1 MSTRKMTMVQA
12 VRDALAVELERDP
25 RVLVLGEDVGAN
37 GGVFRATEGLQ
48 AQFGEARVFDTP
60 LAESG
65 IVGTS
70 VGLAAA
76 GMRPVAEVQFSG
88 FLYPAMNQI
97 AAHLARM
104 RNRSRGRYPM
114 PIVIRSPSAGGI
126 RPPEHHSES
135 YEALFVHTP
144 GLKVV
149 MPATPTD
156 AKGLLASAVRDD
168 DPVIFLE
175 PTALYRASR
184 EDVPEGEFTL
194 PLGKARTV
202 REGKDATIVAW
213 GTMVKPALEAA
224 REVEAQGVSV
234 EVIDLCTLWPFDLD
248 AVLES
253 VARTGRLVV
262 VHEAPRTAGLGAEL
276 AALVQERALLHLLAP
291 IERVTGYDVPFP
303 YPLLEKH
310 YIPDRSRVVRAL
322 RKTLEF

>member
-12 VRDALAVELERDP
+12 VRDAMAVELARDP
-25 RVLVLGEDVGAN
+25 RVVVLGEDVGAN

-48 AQFGEARVFDTP
+48 AEFGETRVLDTP
-60 LAESG
+60 LAESA
-65 IVGTS
+65 IVGTA

-76 GMRPVAEVQFSG
+76 GMRPIAEIQFSG

-97 AAHLARM
+97 AAHVARM

-114 PIVIRSPSAGGI
+114 PIVIRTPSAGGI

-156 AKGLLASAVRDD
+156 AKGLLASAIRDD
-168 DPVIFLE
+168 DPVVFLE
-175 PTALYRASR
+175 PTALYRATR

-202 REGKDATIVAW
+202 REGRDATIVTW
-213 GTMVKPALEAA
+213 GTTVKPALEAA
-224 REVEAQGVSV
+224 REVEAGGVQI
-234 EVIDLCTLWPFDLD
+234 EVIDLRTLWPFDLE

-253 VARTGRLVV
+253 VGRTGRLVV

-276 AALVQERALLHLLAP
+276 AALVQERALLRLLAP
-291 IERVTGYDVPFP
+291 VERVTGYDVPFP
-303 YPLLEKH
+303 YPMLEKH
-310 YIPDRSRVVRAL
+310 YIPDRGRVVRAL

>member
-1 MSTRKMTMVQA
+1 MPKLTLIQA
-12 VRDALAVELERDP
+12 INLALHEAMEADDS
-25 RVLVLGEDVGAN
+25 VLVLGEDVAVN

-97 AAHLARM
+97 AAHMARM

-234 EVIDLCTLWPFDLD
+234 EVVDLCTLWPFDLD